1 MSYENIEALIED
13 DGQITLG
20 HMHPVGCVAV
30 ANDESNSLAMLK
42 RRPNESVSELLERLD
57 LCVRLS
63 TTTSLTKSTPETA
76 SSGLATQ

>member
-57 LCVRLS
+57 LAILRALEYDDFTDEINS
-63 TTTSLTKSTPETA
+63 
-76 SSGLATQ
+76 